1 LSIKIKDTFFV
12 LKIFIFIH
20 LLYTETVS
28 ELLVTIITEGIFMAH
43 AITKKNYTQEI
54 INAPMPVIL
63 DVYAP
68 WCGPC
73 QFMKPIFEQLEKE
86 LNTKIIFATL
96 NVEEDRELS
105 IELGISSI
113 PAFIFFNQ
121 GSLVAKEVG
130 SMSHD
135 EFITKIKKHFNI

>member
-1 LSIKIKDTFFV
+1 L
-12 LKIFIFIH
+12 
-20 LLYTETVS
+20 
-28 ELLVTIITEGIFMAH
+28 EGTFMAH
-43 AITKKNYTQEI
+43 AITKKNYELEI
-54 INAPMPVIL
+54 LDAVRPVIL

-86 LNTKIIFATL
+86 FNSEIIFTTL

-113 PAFIFFNQ
+113 PAFLFFNN
-121 GSLVAKEVG
+121 GTLVAKEVG
-130 SMSHD
+130 SMSHED
-135 EFITKIKKHFNI
+135 FVSKIKKHFQI

>member
-1 LSIKIKDTFFV
+1 
-12 LKIFIFIH
+12 
-20 LLYTETVS
+20 
-28 ELLVTIITEGIFMAH
+28 MAH
-43 AITKKNYTQEI
+43 AITKKNYELEI
-54 INAPMPVIL
+54 LNAVHPVII

-86 LNTKIIFATL
+86 FSSQIIFATL

-113 PAFIFFNQ
+113 PAFLFFNN
-121 GSLVAKEVG
+121 GILVAKEVG
-130 SMSHD
+130 SMSYED
-135 EFITKIKKHFNI
+135 FTLKIKKHFHI